1 MNFELAKKTVDLLG
15 IEAAVKEKIDL
26 IYQRLSEDEQEAEDR
41 AQNGRKLS
49 RLVALLPTINIFINY
64 ASSRTELKAAQKW
77 LGQEL
82 GIENREELMSLLA
95 TLTLY
100 YIAEY
105 GAKNDAPERVEMW
118 ERISKHLSEVEAEV
132 TATPAFAD

>member
-1 MNFELAKKTVDLLG
+1 M
-15 IEAAVKEKIDL
+15 
-26 IYQRLSEDEQEAEDR
+26 
-41 AQNGRKLS
+41 
-49 RLVALLPTINIFINY
+49 
-64 ASSRTELKAAQKW
+64 
-77 LGQEL
+77 

-105 GAKNDAPERVEMW
+105 GCKNDTAERVEMW